1 MATPRAPPASGSR
14 RLPSS
19 NVEPEPE
26 GVIGDFLRGK
36 EIGKGSFATVY
47 LAQHRVCFPERT
59 HVLFSHGYELVESK
73 FELKHES
80 RVSRLAACG
89 PTR

>member
-14 RLPSS
+14 RPPPSS
-19 NVEPEPE
+19 SMEPEPE

-47 LAQHRVCFPERT
+47 LAQHRVR
-59 HVLFSHGYELVESK
+59 S
-73 FELKHES
+73 
-80 RVSRLAACG
+80 LAPKCCRA
-89 PTR
+89 